1 METAL
6 ADATQATGAVG
17 DEIGRLVVG
26 ENDSDLLV
34 AVRVITMNK
43 VVVPDDQLHNADA
56 VSEEVLREDW
66 LWRLSVALRDGADIT
81 EM

>member
-26 ENDSDLLV
+26 ENDWDLLV
-34 AVRVITMNK
+34 TVRVITMNK
-43 VVVPDDQLHNADA
+43 GDRTRRPTPQRRRC
-56 VSEEVLREDW
+56 E
-66 LWRLSVALRDGADIT
+66 
-81 EM
+81 